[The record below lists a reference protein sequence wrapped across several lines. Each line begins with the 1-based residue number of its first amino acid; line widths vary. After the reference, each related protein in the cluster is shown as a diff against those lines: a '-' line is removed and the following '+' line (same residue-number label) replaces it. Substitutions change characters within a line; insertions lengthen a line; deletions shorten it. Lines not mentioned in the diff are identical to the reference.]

1 MGVTVKVGANYSI
14 DMSNYDYGIGDVGDA
29 DITGFTSTKIT
40 GYVGNYKVVISG
52 AGFATDRYGYLS
64 GGEVRGIQETY
75 DGNNVFSI
83 TGLHLSVKSIAKV
96 IDTYSTADDIALV
109 KASLGGNDSI
119 SGGNY
124 ADKLFGY
131 AGNDALFGNKGD
143 DRLYGHSGNDKLKGG
158 LGADDLFGGSGTDTF
173 FYASIKDSTIST
185 AGRDTI
191 FDFTTADKINLSA
204 IDANS
209 KTVTNDAFSF
219 IGKGQFTG
227 KAGELRYDQT
237 ASNTYIYADVNGDR
251 KADFAIHLDDAVAL
265 QKGYFVL

>member
-52 AGFATDRYGYLS
+52 AGFTTDRYGYLS

-75 DGNNVFSI
+75 GGNNVFSI

-158 LGADDLFGGSGTDTF
+158 LAPTICLAGLAPIRFSMHRSRIQRSAPLVAIPFSILQRRTKSTF
-173 FYASIKDSTIST
+173 QQSTPI
-185 AGRDTI
+185 AKR
-191 FDFTTADKINLSA
+191 
-204 IDANS
+204 
-209 KTVTNDAFSF
+209 
-219 IGKGQFTG
+219 
-227 KAGELRYDQT
+227 
-237 ASNTYIYADVNGDR
+237 
-251 KADFAIHLDDAVAL
+251 
-265 QKGYFVL
+265 